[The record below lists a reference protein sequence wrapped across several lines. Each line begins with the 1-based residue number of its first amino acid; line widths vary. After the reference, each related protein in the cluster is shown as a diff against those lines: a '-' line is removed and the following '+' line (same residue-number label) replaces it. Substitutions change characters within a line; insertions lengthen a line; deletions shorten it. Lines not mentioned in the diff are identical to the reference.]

1 MINILQFK
9 NILKE
14 IKEKDYINY
23 LSIVRIEIRL
33 LNRGKNEKI
42 TSCDMVRKTVLEKNR
57 R

>member
-9 NILKE
+9 NIVKE

-33 LNRGKNEKI
+33 SNRGKNEKI
-42 TSCDMVRKTVLEKNR
+42 RVVIWFVKRC
-57 R
+57 